1 MNNQPLVSVILPT
14 YNRVKYIRKAIESV
28 LGQTYRNL
36 ELIIINDGS
45 NDKTSK
51 VIYGFAK
58 KDQRV
63 KTIKNETNIG
73 LVKSLNKGI
82 TKSKG
87 KYIARIDDDDVWS
100 DKQKLEKQIEFLE
113 NNSDYVL
120 TGGGMIKINE
130 KGREIVRY
138 MLPEEDEDIRR
149 AILQNNCFAHSAVVF
164 KKESWQSAGGYD
176 ETLDFS
182 EDWDLWMKFGK
193 LGKYYNFQKY
203 FLIYL
208 KAGQNKTSEEK
219 SIVRANAKINIKLR
233 EKYRKNFPDFW
244 KAYFFGW
251 FHYFYSFLP
260 LRKYLHPLFSRFG
273 RFIFGS
279 PAYKDIT
286 KK

>member
-113 NNSDYVL
+113 
-120 TGGGMIKINE
+120 
-130 KGREIVRY
+130 
-138 MLPEEDEDIRR
+138 
-149 AILQNNCFAHSAVVF
+149 QF
-164 KKESWQSAGGYD
+164 
-176 ETLDFS
+176 
-182 EDWDLWMKFGK
+182 
-193 LGKYYNFQKY
+193 YN
-203 FLIYL
+203 
-208 KAGQNKTSEEK
+208 
-219 SIVRANAKINIKLR
+219 
-233 EKYRKNFPDFW
+233 
-244 KAYFFGW
+244 
-251 FHYFYSFLP
+251 YSL
-260 LRKYLHPLFSRFG
+260 
-273 RFIFGS
+273 
-279 PAYKDIT
+279 
-286 KK
+286 